1 MAMEK
6 NTTSKIVKSR
16 SLKLESSKQSKIVKR
31 FYSQFLEMLT
41 RKTDSDRRIELYGKD
56 PFK

>member
-31 FYSQFLEMLT
+31 FYSQFIEMLT
-41 RKTDSDRRIELYGKD
+41 RKTDSEKRIELYGKD

>member
-41 RKTDSDRRIELYGKD
+41 RKTDSERRIELYGKD

>member
-6 NTTSKIVKSR
+6 NTTSKTVSSR
-16 SLKLESSKQSKIVKR
+16 SPKLESSRQSKIVKR

-41 RKTDSDRRIELYGKD
+41 RKTSSEKRIELYGKD